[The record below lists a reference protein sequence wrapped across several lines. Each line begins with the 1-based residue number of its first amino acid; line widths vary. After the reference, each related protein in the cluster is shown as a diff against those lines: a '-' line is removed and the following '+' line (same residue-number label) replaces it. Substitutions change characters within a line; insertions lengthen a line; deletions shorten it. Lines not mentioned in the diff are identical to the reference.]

1 MLLYPLGLLIQFY
14 KYGYMSIKGRKAAKV
29 NNYINNLFIKAIG
42 NNTPGELIQVQFY
55 GRSDLIEY
63 PASMIDLLKRDKQVQ
78 NILDPSTG
86 EILFTNDL

>member
-1 MLLYPLGLLIQFY
+1 M
-14 KYGYMSIKGRKAAKV
+14 